1 MQKEI
6 QHKFKCLGL
15 VKAHQAVF
23 IIKDLLGDDSANNS
37 ENQCTVL
44 RRLDITVF
52 YGEDIIVDLRK
63 NSGSKP
69 QFEVLGG
76 AIFFIL
82 FYFYYYF
89 LSWEV
94 AHQKQLC
101 NFKVDCFAEI
111 ILTSIIAML
120 YIIS

>member
-23 IIKDLLGDDSANNS
+23 VIKDLLGDDSANNS

-44 RRLDITVF
+44 HRLDITVF
-52 YGEDIIVDLRK
+52 CGEDIIVDLRK
-63 NSGSKP
+63 NNGSKQ

-82 FYFYYYF
+82 FYFIF
-89 LSWEV
+89 
-94 AHQKQLC
+94 
-101 NFKVDCFAEI
+101 I
-111 ILTSIIAML
+111 IIFCLGK
-120 YIIS
+120 